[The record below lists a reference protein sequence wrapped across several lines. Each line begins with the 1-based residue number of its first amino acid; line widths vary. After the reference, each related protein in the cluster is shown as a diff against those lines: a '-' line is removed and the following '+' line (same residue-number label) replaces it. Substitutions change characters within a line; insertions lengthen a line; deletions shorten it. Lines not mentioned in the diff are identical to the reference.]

1 MSTRYLSSAQ
11 MAEIKGIVTDFD
23 LLAGEWLSGDPE
35 GLAAMRR
42 MTAGDLMSSPVNS
55 IEASEPAKDAAQRM
69 QERVVR
75 RLLVT
80 EHGKPVGV
88 ISVSDIVSS
97 ISEKAITKRETVAD
111 VMSDAFLTCR
121 DQTPLAS
128 AARAM
133 TSSGWRSVLV
143 VDAKGKPSGVVSG
156 LDLLP
161 YCDSEGECGKVVV
174 ADVMH
179 PAITI
184 HMNATLQEA
193 ARKLI
198 ENHHHRLVVI
208 DPAQPNAVP
217 LGIISSFDIVAEM
230 ARQNRS
236 GKNKFCPIQV
246 AYPKQDTQLACILF
260 LLYFK
265 SPFGAAIGGS
275 HRCLIFLHTHK
286 LLS

>member
-1 MSTRYLSSAQ
+1 MTRLVRELMRPGVVTCKPQATLGQ
-11 MAEIKGIVTDFD
+11 VARILTENRVHALFVVGADGKIKGIITDFD

-55 IEASEPAKDAAQRM
+55 IEASAPSKEAAQRM

-80 EHGKPVGV
+80 ENGKPVGV
-88 ISVSDIVSS
+88 ISVSDIVAS
-97 ISEKAITKRETVAD
+97 IAEKAITKRETVAD

-143 VDAKGKPSGVVSG
+143 VDANGKPLGVVSG

-161 YCDSEGECGKVVV
+161 YCDSEGDCGKVLVDV
-174 ADVMH
+174 VMH

-208 DPAQPNAVP
+208 DPAQPDAVP
-217 LGIISSFDIVAEM
+217 LGIISSSDIVAEM
-230 ARQNRS
+230 ARPESIWQ
-236 GKNKFCPIQV
+236 K
-246 AYPKQDTQLACILF
+246 
-260 LLYFK
+260 
-265 SPFGAAIGGS
+265 
-275 HRCLIFLHTHK
+275 
-286 LLS
+286 

>member
-1 MSTRYLSSAQ
+1 MTKLVRELMRPGVVTCKPQATLGQ
-11 MAEIKGIVTDFD
+11 VANILTENRVHALFVLGADGKIKGILTDFD
-23 LLAGEWLSGDPE
+23 LLAGEWLSGDRE
-35 GLAAMRR
+35 SLAAMRR
-42 MTAGDLMSSPVNS
+42 MTAGDLMSSPVNA
-55 IEASEPAKDAAQRM
+55 IEADAPAVEAAQRM
-69 QERVVR
+69 HERVVR

-80 EHGKPVGV
+80 ENGKPVGV
-88 ISVSDIVSS
+88 ISVSDIVAS
-97 ISEKAITKRETVAD
+97 IAEKAITRRETVAD
-111 VMSDAFLTCR
+111 VMSDVFLTCR

-143 VDAKGKPSGVVSG
+143 VDAYGKPLGVVSG

-161 YCDSEGECGKVVV
+161 YCDSEGGCGKVVV

-184 HMNATLQEA
+184 GLGATLQEA

-208 DPAQPNAVP
+208 DPAQPDAVP

-230 ARQNRS
+230 ARPESIWQ
-236 GKNKFCPIQV
+236 K
-246 AYPKQDTQLACILF
+246 
-260 LLYFK
+260 
-265 SPFGAAIGGS
+265 
-275 HRCLIFLHTHK
+275 
-286 LLS
+286 